1 MPRCRMMCKNFIP
14 VRKFL
19 SLVIS
24 AALLVS
30 GVPVSAGA
38 DILDVLP
45 QPGVRV
51 GVSAPA
57 EPAIL
62 KGMTVYPENPL
73 KFNFIVDR
81 GEEALAGDDRESE
94 YATLVKYFLA
104 ALTVPEKDLWVNLSP
119 YEKDRMVP
127 EQFSYT
133 EMARDLL
140 AQDYLLKQLTASL
153 MYPEDELGERFWS
166 RVYRRAQ
173 NLYGTTDIP
182 VNTFNKVWIVPE
194 RATVFE
200 QGSSAFVADSH
211 LKVMMEADYLAR
223 RNGGGDETAENEIAA
238 EVIREVVIPEIER
251 EVNEGAHFAKLRQ
264 IYHALILATWYKK
277 SLKEG
282 LLARVYVDRN
292 KVSGVDV
299 PDKEDKQRIYDQ
311 YLAAFRKGVYNY
323 IKEDFDPVRQTTVVR
338 QYFSGGAGLQVEQMG
353 VFQATA
359 DYAQLSGLARRNIAA
374 LLETERDTRKS

>member
-1 MPRCRMMCKNFIP
+1 MMCKNFIP

-153 MYPEDELGERFWS
+153 MYHHQIPSQNVVPHYHWPRAGYKTPNKDCPHFLLEDGKPGATWNWFKS
-166 RVYRRAQ
+166 RVQRHYLRIQENAPPPPQLASIREGGDPAPAVPAPTTALTLAQANGPSDEQRRAT
-173 NLYGTTDIP
+173 N
-182 VNTFNKVWIVPE
+182 
-194 RATVFE
+194 R
-200 QGSSAFVADSH
+200 
-211 LKVMMEADYLAR
+211 
-223 RNGGGDETAENEIAA
+223 
-238 EVIREVVIPEIER
+238 
-251 EVNEGAHFAKLRQ
+251 
-264 IYHALILATWYKK
+264 
-277 SLKEG
+277 
-282 LLARVYVDRN
+282 
-292 KVSGVDV
+292 
-299 PDKEDKQRIYDQ
+299 
-311 YLAAFRKGVYNY
+311 
-323 IKEDFDPVRQTTVVR
+323 
-338 QYFSGGAGLQVEQMG
+338 
-353 VFQATA
+353 
-359 DYAQLSGLARRNIAA
+359 
-374 LLETERDTRKS
+374 